1 MKVKLTIAAI
11 VMGAVFLGASAETEG
26 WEGDL
31 GKVGLKAK
39 ADSEVVITFVSM
51 DFDGNGRANIT
62 DVQGMIDWLYLG
74 GEPAVCPAA
83 MDFDDNGQINV
94 TDLMGMMEWLYLGG
108 ESPFYPDTVVVA
120 SCDGVDV

>member
-26 WEGDL
+26 REGGL
-31 GKVGLKAK
+31 GKGGLKEK
-39 ADSEVVITFVSM
+39 ADSDVTTFVSM

-83 MDFDDNGQINV
+83 MDFDNNGQINV

-108 ESPFYPDTVVVA
+108 ESPFYPDTVVVV
-120 SCDGVDV
+120 SCDEAGV